1 MVALDTDGVL
11 DTMFDPPERCPPV
24 QSSPRNRL
32 WKCPCGDVGNAAS
45 RNVDIKAG
53 DGVEGLELQG
63 VVGLDARLRP
73 VSEKSVGVAGAE
85 CTTRVIA
92 GPGSIHVEYFR
103 AVCTAGGDDGLL
115 PLNPFVRILEELA
128 SHIVRLCRSGA
139 ICWFYNVKQSVG

>member
-103 AVCTAGGDDGLL
+103 AVCTAGETMASCPSIRSCEYLK
-115 PLNPFVRILEELA
+115 NSRRI
-128 SHIVRLCRSGA
+128 
-139 ICWFYNVKQSVG
+139 